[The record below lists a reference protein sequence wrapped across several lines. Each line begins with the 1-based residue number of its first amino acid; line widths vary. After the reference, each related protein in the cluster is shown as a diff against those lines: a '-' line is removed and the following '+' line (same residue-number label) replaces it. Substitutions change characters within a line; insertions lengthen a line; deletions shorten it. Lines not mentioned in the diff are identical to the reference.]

1 MTPLEFLCLWFVLS
15 VPSSL
20 FVGRVLA
27 FCGRFDERI

>member
-1 MTPLEFLCLWFVLS
+1 MTLLDFLCLWFVLS

-27 FCGRFDERI
+27 FCGRYDDRM